1 MHLPEYQPDQRRLY
15 LSPSILAAD
24 FWNLS
29 QAVTAVQAAAD
40 TLHVDVMDGVFVP
53 SISYG
58 FPIIEAL
65 KRHHYP
71 LPLDVHLMIADA
83 ARYIKTFAEAG
94 ADMLTVHVEACVHLQ
109 RTLAEIRACGM
120 AAAVCLNP
128 STPIRVLEEVLP
140 YIDMVLVMSV
150 NPGFGGQAFL
160 ETTIDKIS
168 RLRQW
173 LDSTPY
179 RIHIEVDG
187 GITAANID
195 RVYQAGA
202 DVVVAGSAVF
212 GASQPA
218 EVLQKMRAACG
229 R

>member
-29 QAVTAVQAAAD
+29 DAVTAVQADAD
-40 TLHVDVMDGVFVP
+40 ALHIDVMDGIFVP

-71 LPLDVHLMIADA
+71 LPLDVHLMIEDA
-83 ARYIKTFAEAG
+83 SRYIRTFAEAG
-94 ADMLTVHVEACVHLQ
+94 ADMLTVHAEACVHLQ

-128 STPIRVLEEVLP
+128 ATPLHVLEEVLP
-140 YIDMVLVMSV
+140 YIDMVLIMSV
-150 NPGFGGQAFL
+150 NPGFGGQTFL
-160 ETTIDKIS
+160 DTTLEKIT

-173 LDSTPY
+173 LDRTPY
-179 RIHIEVDG
+179 PIHIEVDG
-187 GITAANID
+187 GITTANIAQ
-195 RVYQAGA
+195 VCEAGA

-212 GASQPA
+212 GSGQPA
-218 EVLQKMRAACG
+218 ESLRKMRARCE